1 MKAFNFFE
9 NWSVIG
15 FRGGHYLSSAI
26 GDKIQRLPDN
36 NLTFFP
42 CLEQNHYE
50 SYFVCEETYDF
61 EELTPLPEEE
71 CPECLIPEGTKCNGN
86 KFSRKAT
93 EYETLY
99 GRIINGVEAR
109 PHSWPWIARIET
121 SSPHSWAPPI
131 CAGAIINR
139 VRSFKPK

>member
-1 MKAFNFFE
+1 M
-9 NWSVIG
+9 
-15 FRGGHYLSSAI
+15 

-61 EELTPLPEEE
+61 EELTPLPEEK
-71 CPECLIPEGTKCNGN
+71 CPECLIPVGTKCNKN
-86 KFSRKAT
+86 RFSRQAT
-93 EYETLY
+93 EYESFSA
-99 GRIINGVEAR
+99 RIINGVEAR

-121 SSPHSWAPPI
+121 SSSHSWAPPI

-139 VRSFKPK
+139 VRFVYHLTYFNISFCKTSLS